1 MTRKKQ
7 SHRLTFLWRRRKVSK
22 FGSAIALWLVI
33 VSGTCWQQAVKARWA
48 WACYPADMEKRS
60 YIAPEHFGFILIRK
74 TCCCTWNYLGFQASK
89 EGNAGEELWK

>member
-22 FGSAIALWLVI
+22 FGSAIALLLVI

-48 WACYPADMEKRS
+48 LACYPADMEKRS
-60 YIAPEHFGFILIRK
+60 CIAPAHFGFILIRK
-74 TCCCTWNYLGFQASK
+74 ICCCTWNSLGYLGS
-89 EGNAGEELWK
+89 EDTNAGVELWP